1 MDLLLEGKRALVAA
15 PGSSPLTDAVVAA
28 LAAEGADVVQAPRT
42 DADAGNCDVLVVLAG
57 CPGSEGAELDVLTS
71 LLSAAAKAMAA
82 KAWGRIV
89 AVAEPCPGADDLAV
103 GVRDATLESAVRTL
117 GMRWR
122 QRGVGVNAVI
132 AADPHDRQNALER
145 GIPFE
150 EAASLV
156 AFLCSPLAMTI
167 TREALSPSGAA
178 SRTIRY

>member
-15 PGSSPLTDAVVAA
+15 SCSSPLTDAIMAA
-28 LAAEGADVVQAPRT
+28 LAAEGADVVQAT
-42 DADAGNCDVLVVLAG
+42 QADADAGTSDVLVVVVG
-57 CPGSEGAELDVLTS
+57 CPASDGAELDVLTS
-71 LLSAAAKAMAA
+71 LLSTAAEAMAA

-89 AVAEPCPGADDLAV
+89 AVAEPCTGTDDLAV

-122 QRGVGVNAVI
+122 QRGVGVNAVL
-132 AADPHDRQNALER
+132 AAAPHDKQNALER
-145 GIPFE
+145 GVSWE

-167 TREALSPSGAA
+167 TGEALSSSGAA

>member
-15 PGSSPLTDAVVAA
+15 PSTSPLTDAIMAA
-28 LAAEGADVVQAPRT
+28 LAAEGADVAQAMSA
-42 DADAGNCDVLVVLAG
+42 DADAGACDVLVVVAG

-71 LLSAAAKAMAA
+71 LLSVAAEAMGAA
-82 KAWGRIV
+82 AWGRIV
-89 AVAEPCPGADDLAV
+89 AVAEPCTGTDDLAV

-132 AADPHDRQNALER
+132 TADPHDNQNALER
-145 GIPFE
+145 GIASE
-150 EAASLV
+150 ETASLV

-167 TREALSPSGAA
+167 TGEALSPSGAA

>member
-15 PGSSPLTDAVVAA
+15 PGTSPLTDAIVAA
-28 LAAEGADVVQAPRT
+28 LVAEGADVAQATPT
-42 DADAGNCDVLVVLAG
+42 DADAGTCDVLVVVAG
-57 CPGSEGAELDVLTS
+57 CPASEGAELGVLTS
-71 LLSAAAKAMAA
+71 LLSAAVEAMGAA
-82 KAWGRIV
+82 AWGRIV
-89 AVAEPCPGADDLAV
+89 AVAEPCTGADDLAV

-122 QRGVGVNAVI
+122 QRGVGVNAVL
-132 AADPHDRQNALER
+132 AADPYDNQNALGR
-145 GIPFE
+145 GIAFD

-167 TREALSPSGAA
+167 TGEALSPSGAA